1 METIL
6 ERTIF
11 KVIDP
16 PNLRITTPRWFTLP
30 SPMQVFFFVMVTYFL
45 VTGGVVYDIINEP
58 PSIGSTVDERGH
70 NRPVA
75 IMPYRINGQ
84 YIMEGLG
91 ASFMF
96 CLGGIGLILLDK
108 CNSPLTTKSNR
119 MMLFFLGFGLFV
131 VGFFTTRMFMRMK
144 LPDYLSA

>member
-1 METIL
+1 
-6 ERTIF
+6 
-11 KVIDP
+11 
-16 PNLRITTPRWFTLP
+16 
-30 SPMQVFFFVMVTYFL
+30 MVTYFL
-45 VTGGVVYDIINEP
+45 VTG
-58 PSIGSTVDERGH
+58 GSTVDERGH